1 MELAKKWY
9 ARGSFIFAHLGY
21 SMTEHISVDWILKLD
36 DISGEVIPFQFPFS
50 FTYEGWFDIIG
61 IENGVFCIRY
71 SEDGSPSRLA
81 IWNPLTNRGHS
92 FHDPLQ
98 RHCNDCAYLYA
109 FAYFPNTLQYVVLHI
124 SNADE
129 DADNLTLSMYTS
141 FTRDWSFQLPCPG
154 FATLLEPCCVSI
166 KGVVYW
172 LSSGGYEEN
181 QNPPY
186 MVSFSIVDCTFEQI
200 ELPPGSVS
208 HCQSLLVRH
217 GQLCMAANNHDNETF
232 RTDVWQFSQ

>member
-1 MELAKKWY
+1 
-9 ARGSFIFAHLGY
+9 
-21 SMTEHISVDWILKLD
+21 MTEHISIDWILKLD
-36 DISGEVIPFQFPFS
+36 AISGEVIPFQFPFS

-71 SEDGSPSRLA
+71 SEDGSPNRLA

-98 RHCNDCAYLYA
+98 QHCNDCAYLYA
-109 FAYFPNTLQYVVLHI
+109 FAYFPNTLQYAVLHI

-141 FTRDWSFQLPCPG
+141 FTRDWIFQLPCPG

-166 KGVVYW
+166 KGIMERHMGVFGVEHIN
-172 LSSGGYEEN
+172 LTHFDIARYEVATADRKTLQWIEYDEN
-181 QNPPY
+181 
-186 MVSFSIVDCTFEQI
+186 VT
-200 ELPPGSVS
+200 
-208 HCQSLLVRH
+208 
-217 GQLCMAANNHDNETF
+217 
-232 RTDVWQFSQ
+232 